1 MTDSRLPMNA
11 AALVSQFDPQ
21 SGHVHG
27 ARQIERR
34 LSELAGYFADE
45 AAYARR
51 LAEKDSLLYTVVA
64 VEPESGPGALHYAI
78 ARLMPGRIGQEYFLT
93 KGHFHAWRA
102 AAEYYIGLS
111 GHGLMLLENEEGTD
125 SYTVPLRPN
134 AAVYVPGHT
143 AHRTINT
150 GDEPLV
156 YLGIYPAQAGHD
168 YGAIAER
175 NFHSVVVDVDGVPT
189 HMSRAAF
196 LGQLASPPKDTDD

>member
-1 MTDSRLPMNA
+1 MTDSRLPMDP
-11 AALVSQFDPQ
+11 AALVSLFDPH
-21 SGHVHG
+21 SGHVRG
-27 ARQIERR
+27 AGRTERR

-51 LAEKDSLLYTVVA
+51 LAEEDSLLYTVAA
-64 VEPESGPGALHYAI
+64 VEPDSGPGALHYAI

-111 GHGLMLLENEEGTD
+111 GHGLMLLENEQGTD

-175 NFHSVVVDVDGVPT
+175 NFHSVVVDVDGTPAQ
-189 HMSRAAF
+189 MDRAAF
-196 LGQLASPPKDTDD
+196 LSQLASRTEDTD

>member
-1 MTDSRLPMNA
+1 MTDTRLPLDPE
-11 AALVSQFDPQ
+11 ALASRFDAH
-21 SGHVHG
+21 SGRIQG
-27 ARQIERR
+27 AVQLERR
-34 LSELAGYFADE
+34 LSDLGGYFADE
-45 AAYARR
+45 GAYARR
-51 LAEKDSLLYTVVA
+51 LAEEDTLLYTVAA
-64 VEPESGPGALHYAI
+64 VEPENGPGALHYAI

-175 NFHSVVVDVDGVPT
+175 NFHSVVVDVDGTPT
-189 HMSRAAF
+189 QMGRAAF
-196 LGQLASPPKDTDD
+196 LSQLASRT